1 MADHALGSCCCLFF
15 SSGSDRDCDGV
26 TTMAVV
32 MGKGVMWE
40 VDTS

>member
-15 SSGSDRDCDGV
+15 SSGSDRDVMSDNHGSGDGEGGDV
-26 TTMAVV
+26 
-32 MGKGVMWE
+32 E